1 MRHPIKAWLERRHER
16 NVRRYNITNTGH
28 GAVTTKSPDGV
39 AVKAAPAPHPCSA
52 EPNPESIAR
61 HDSYVNEKFAAIFAH
76 EDRDGA
82 LARMFTTRLAV
93 NDQGSVTQTS
103 DLENWYR
110 SMQARNQQRRNES

>member
-1 MRHPIKAWLERRHER
+1 VSIKAWLEGIHDR

-39 AVKAAPAPHPCSA
+39 AVKAAPAPHPCTPES
-52 EPNPESIAR
+52 NPESTNR
-61 HDSYVNEKFAAIFAH
+61 HDPYVNDIFNGIFAH

-82 LARMFTTRLAV
+82 LAKMFTTRLAV